1 MKTRDDRYSLRCDG
15 HTYITLSWNG
25 RFIYCWDNDM
35 YMMEDI
41 IKAVE
46 KRTQT
51 PFESIRKE
59 NPDTYEWDG
68 LKFRIGFK
76 EARDWMVE
84 K

>member
-1 MKTRDDRYSLRCDG
+1 MKTRDSRYSLRCDG
-15 HTYITLSWNG
+15 HTYVTLSWNG

-35 YMMEDI
+35 IIMENI

-46 KRTQT
+46 KRTQM

-59 NPDTYEWDG
+59 NPDTCEWDG
-68 LKFRIGFK
+68 LRFRAGFK
-76 EARDWMVE
+76 KARDWMVE